1 MSEFFYS
8 FTRMSGLI
16 IIAIS
21 LTSLSGHISH
31 HPALYAWTDGA
42 GMGINTSISFVF
54 VGISLI
60 LLSDLR
66 QRKGRNGQTSG
77 G

>member
-16 IIAIS
+16 VIAIS

-31 HPALYAWTDGA
+31 HPALYAWTNEA
-42 GMGINTSISFVF
+42 GMGINTSLSLVL
-54 VGISLI
+54 VGMSLI
-60 LLSDLR
+60 LLSDFR
-66 QRKGRNGQTSG
+66 QRRSRNGQTSG